1 MNKWLDIVKLLLTNE
16 KLKNQELLLIIKDR
30 IQKMIIHIKLSKM
43 ILNIN
48 ESL

>member
-16 KLKNQELLLIIKDR
+16 KLKHQELMLIRKDS
-30 IQKMIIHIKLSKM
+30 IQKMIIHIKLLKI

-48 ESL
+48 DSL

>member
-16 KLKNQELLLIIKDR
+16 KLKHQELLLIRKDR
-30 IQKMIIHIKLSKM
+30 IQKMIIHIKLLKM

-48 ESL
+48 DSL